1 MAKKKMTKTELASK
15 LGITPQAIS
24 MWVKSGEIP
33 SSACMDLEPI
43 LKIKARKLFLNP
55 DLLFDMF
62 NNSNKESNTS
72 SIQE

>member
-1 MAKKKMTKTELASK
+1 MTKTALAK
-15 LGITPQAIS
+15 QLGITPQAIS

-62 NNSNKESNTS
+62 NNSIKKGNTARL
-72 SIQE
+72 QP